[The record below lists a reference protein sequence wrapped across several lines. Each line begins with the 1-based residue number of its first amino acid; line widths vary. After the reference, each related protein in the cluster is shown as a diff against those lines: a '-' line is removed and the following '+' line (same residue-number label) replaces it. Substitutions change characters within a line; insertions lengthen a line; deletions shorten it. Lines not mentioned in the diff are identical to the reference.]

1 MAETSNEHYGKG
13 LARAFGGAIVFVL
26 PLLMTMEMWWLGFS
40 IELYKLLVFVA
51 VNLVILIGLSYFA
64 GFQPHFRVKG
74 DLLDAMAAFGV
85 GFLTSAAILWLFG
98 IIRPDMPVR
107 EIVGKIALQTV
118 PASIGAM
125 LARKQLGKQQDTA
138 AERHRKERAGYPGEL
153 FLMMVGALFLAFNV
167 APTEEMI
174 LIAFKMPDW
183 QGLLLGGLSIVLL
196 HAFVYTVGFAG
207 EEMPPDGNPFWL
219 TFLHYSIAGYGIAI
233 LVSLYVLW
241 TFGRT
246 GGAGYGEIAMMVVVL
261 GLPSALGA
269 ATARLII

>member
-1 MAETSNEHYGKG
+1 MVETSNEHYGKG
-13 LARAFGGAIVFVL
+13 LVRAFGGAIIFVL

-40 IELYKLLVFVA
+40 IEPYRLLIFVA
-51 VNLVILIGLSYFA
+51 LNLVVLIGLSYFA
-64 GFQPHFRVKG
+64 GFEPHFRIKG
-74 DLLDAMAAFGV
+74 DLLDAMAALGV
-85 GFLTSAAILWLFG
+85 GFHTSAAVLWLFG
-98 IIRPDMPVR
+98 IVRPDMPAR
-107 EIVGKIALQTV
+107 EIIGKIALQTV

-138 AERHRKERAGYPGEL
+138 AEKRRKERAGYPGEL

-174 LIAFKMPDW
+174 LIAFKMPAW
-183 QGLLLGGLSIVLL
+183 KGLVLGLLSILLL

-233 LVSLYVLW
+233 LISLYVLW

-246 GGAGYGEIAMMVVVL
+246 AGAGYGEIAMMVVVL
-261 GLPSALGA
+261 ALPSTLGA